1 MKKILSLLSLLVMT
15 LTAFATDYTGH
26 RTVTYG
32 SNEPTE
38 SDNAVVS
45 IVDNGDGTY
54 NVSFVDVINVDGPY
68 RDNYG
73 TYTFSNLACT
83 TENGVTTFTGSGL
96 TAAVTHSNPN
106 SDYSFI
112 KSASEGELTVKFNA
126 EKAYAKFA
134 ATISTGWSSATIS
147 AEFGTDDFETGGGE
161 PEGPTVVSSKS
172 FTDKLGMK
180 MGEGVYDL
188 PYSAEVTVKEMSD
201 GSNNIDFSFG
211 SSVIEANGL
220 TKGTDAKG
228 RTTYSGD
235 VDVQGTVYKVYAV
248 IYTDADGTEKIYM
261 TVESEGVTY
270 IVGTKPVDGPSIPME
285 NYQADGTGF
294 VVSTPID
301 WNTQKFQA
309 VIDATNCNSSN
320 TEEIFGFGP
329 EATVW
334 EKNIH
339 IYADKGTYKAFY
351 QCSNGNNN
359 TTVNITDKTN
369 ITVEVSKADGL
380 TVDGVS
386 IIAADKLEG
395 LFDLT
400 EVKFGSGENSQ
411 FSNALYKS
419 VKLVEVVPPFVPE
432 TKTYKDVAYSSFAGT
447 NTNFDENTVEFTTVE
462 DGTYNVVYKNLTV
475 SSNRIGDLNIPN
487 VTATTD
493 ADGNV
498 TYTTTS
504 TEGTWTNINQDLA
517 SMLGISEGSPATL
530 KSFTA
535 TLSGEKLNM
544 TVVTA
549 LTGVD
554 ATIVFGEQYV
564 DPNPDPEGAIDV
576 VEHGFYANDFAWQE
590 LKDINWDNQYLKAE
604 IDLTT
609 CKNENE
615 NILSVGNNISEWGA
629 TNYHFYYTAA
639 TKTLQFNFL
648 NSSGNISRY
657 DVADIEGTVT
667 IEISKKKGLVIN
679 GTQYNNKYLS
689 TEQYA
694 DPTTAFAELWAISN
708 IKIGGCQGTTM
719 SNATY
724 NYIHILPVEAEPV
737 DPNEVVGSKTF
748 SDNLTVGHD
757 AVTGDVTGY
766 ANKQVVFT
774 KYANGETAVTFKE
787 YPISETESRDLTFR
801 GTIEEYDMSEYGMG
815 NMIFGENMVATPIED
830 ETSAFYGKEIS
841 LMINIS
847 SYTDDK
853 IKFAYEFGSEA
864 ESEEKGG
871 IYYCGEYGVEI
882 EQPEEV
888 VGTKTYTANLTVDHD
903 ATLQNEVL
911 YKDKDV
917 VFTKY
922 STGDVTVTFKAFPV
936 SENETCDLTFRGTIS
951 EVDMSEYG
959 MGVMVFGEKMVCKV
973 EDEASSLNGQTLYL
987 NINIDKKDDYSKNIV
1002 FNYSFANDVDDE
1014 NADAES
1020 IFYCGRYGVV
1030 ADAISG
1036 IQTEM
1041 ENGNVSI
1048 YTVGGAKVNTL
1059 QKGINI
1065 VRLANGKT
1073 IKVVK

>member
-1 MKKILSLLSLLVMT
+1 MKKILSLLSFLMLAVVAMAAD
-15 LTAFATDYTGH
+15 LTTGVTFQGTWGDKLGNLGTAEGQMKVTKVDGGLKFEVKSNAFNDFAFPDYTIVYECEVGADGSFNVGNFS
-26 RTVTYG
+26 RGEITGDATVEGTAVSSLYWQQIKGTVT
-32 SNEPTE
+32 NESIDLYMRYCGVNFAELSHVTFQGT
-38 SDNAVVS
+38 AV
-45 IVDNGDGTY
+45 
-54 NVSFVDVINVDGPY
+54 
-68 RDNYG
+68 
-73 TYTFSNLACT
+73 
-83 TENGVTTFTGSGL
+83 
-96 TAAVTHSNPN
+96 
-106 SDYSFI
+106 
-112 KSASEGELTVKFNA
+112 A
-126 EKAYAKFA
+126 EPK
-134 ATISTGWSSATIS
+134 
-147 AEFGTDDFETGGGE
+147 
-161 PEGPTVVSSKS
+161 PEGPTVVSSKT

-180 MGEGVYDL
+180 MGEGVFDL

-301 WNTQKFQA
+301 WETQKFQA

-447 NTNFDENTVEFTTVE
+447 NTDFDENTVEFTTVE

-498 TYTTTS
+498 TYTTTA

-554 ATIVFGEQYV
+554 ATIVFGKQYV

-590 LKDINWDNQYLKAE
+590 SKDINWDTQYLKAE

-648 NSSGNISRY
+648 NSTDNISRY

-708 IKIGGCQGTTM
+708 IKIGGCQGSTM

-815 NMIFGENMVATPIED
+815 TMIFGENMVATPIED

-882 EQPEEV
+882 EKPEEV

-959 MGVMVFGEKMVCKV
+959 MGVMVFGENMVCKV

-1002 FNYSFANDVDDE
+1002 FQYSFANDVDD
-1014 NADAES
+1014 DAES
-1020 IFYCGRYGVV
+1020 ILYCGRYGVV

>member
-1 MKKILSLLSLLVMT
+1 MLAVVAMAADLTTGVTFKGTWGDKLGSYGTAEGQMKVTKVDGGLKFEVKSN
-15 LTAFATDYTGH
+15 AFNDFAFPDYTIVYECEVGADGSFNAGNYS
-26 RTVTYG
+26 RGEITGDATVEGTAVSSMYWQQIKGTVT
-32 SNEPTE
+32 NE
-38 SDNAVVS
+38 S
-45 IVDNGDGTY
+45 IDLY
-54 NVSFVDVINVDGPY
+54 MRY
-68 RDNYG
+68 
-73 TYTFSNLACT
+73 C
-83 TENGVTTFTGSGL
+83 GVNF
-96 TAAVTHSNPN
+96 
-106 SDYSFI
+106 
-112 KSASEGELTVKFNA
+112 GELSHVTFQGTAVA
-126 EKAYAKFA
+126 EP
-134 ATISTGWSSATIS
+134 
-147 AEFGTDDFETGGGE
+147 E

-172 FTDKLGMK
+172 FTDKLSLKIGDAIN
-180 MGEGVYDL
+180 EL

-201 GSNNIDFSFG
+201 GTNNIDFFFG
-211 SSVIEANGL
+211 SSLIEANGL

-261 TVESEGVTY
+261 SVESEGVTY

-386 IIAADKLEG
+386 VIAADKLEG

-411 FSNALYKS
+411 FSNAFYKS

-498 TYTTTS
+498 TYTTTA

-554 ATIVFGEQYV
+554 ATLVFGEQYV

-576 VEHGFYANDFAWQE
+576 VEHGFNANGFGWQE
-590 LKDINWDNQYLKAE
+590 VKDINWDNQYLKAE
-604 IDLTT
+604 MDLTNCT
-609 CKNENE
+609 SENE
-615 NILSVGNNISEWGA
+615 VVLSVGNNITAWGA
-629 TNYHFYYTAA
+629 TNFHLYYTAA
-639 TKTLQFNFL
+639 TKTLQYNYIDA
-648 NSSGNISRY
+648 SGNIGRY
-657 DVADIEGTVT
+657 DIPNIEGTVT
-667 IEISKKKGLVIN
+667 VEISKKKGLVVN
-679 GTQYNNKYLS
+679 GEKCNYKNGS
-689 TEQYA
+689 TEQFD
-694 DPTTAFAELWAISN
+694 DPATAFASFWAVSSVQ
-708 IKIGGCQGTTM
+708 IGAIQGNTM
-719 SNATY
+719 GYAVY

-737 DPNEVVGSKTF
+737 DPNEVVATKTYT
-748 SDNLTVGHD
+748 DNLTVGHD
-757 AVTGDVTGY
+757 AQTGDVTGY
-766 ANKQVVFT
+766 ADKQVVFT
-774 KYANGETAVTFKE
+774 KYANGESSVTFKE
-787 YPISETESRDLTFR
+787 YPISETETRDLTFR
-801 GTIEEYDMSEYGMG
+801 GTISETDMSEYGMG
-815 NMIFGENMVATPIED
+815 TVTFGEDLAMTPIED

-841 LMINIS
+841 LFINIS
-847 SYTDDK
+847 SYSADK
-853 IKFAYEFGSEA
+853 MEFTYEFGSED
-864 ESEEKGG
+864 G
-871 IYYCGEYGVEI
+871 IYYVGQYGVEI
-882 EQPEEV
+882 EKPEEV

-903 ATLQNEVL
+903 ATLQHEVL

-951 EVDMSEYG
+951 EVDMSDYG
-959 MGVMVFGEKMVCKV
+959 MGVMVFGENMVCKV

-1002 FNYSFANDVDDE
+1002 FQYSFANDVDD
-1014 NADAES
+1014 DAES
-1020 IFYCGRYGVV
+1020 ILYCGRYGVV

-1036 IQTEM
+1036 IQAEM

>member
-1 MKKILSLLSLLVMT
+1 MKKILSLLSFLMLAVVAMAAD
-15 LTAFATDYTGH
+15 LTTGVTFQGTWGDKLGNLGTAEGQMKVTKVDGGLKFEVKSNAFNDFAFPDYTIVYECEVGADGSFNVGNFS
-26 RTVTYG
+26 RGEITGDATVEGTAVSSLYWQQIKGTVT
-32 SNEPTE
+32 NESIDLYMRYCGVNFAELSHVTFQGT
-38 SDNAVVS
+38 AV
-45 IVDNGDGTY
+45 
-54 NVSFVDVINVDGPY
+54 
-68 RDNYG
+68 
-73 TYTFSNLACT
+73 
-83 TENGVTTFTGSGL
+83 
-96 TAAVTHSNPN
+96 
-106 SDYSFI
+106 
-112 KSASEGELTVKFNA
+112 A
-126 EKAYAKFA
+126 EPK
-134 ATISTGWSSATIS
+134 
-147 AEFGTDDFETGGGE
+147 

-172 FTDKLGMK
+172 FTDKLSLKIGDAIN
-180 MGEGVYDL
+180 EL

-220 TKGTDAKG
+220 TKGTDSKG

-261 TVESEGVTY
+261 SVESEGVTY

-301 WNTQKFQA
+301 WETQKFQA

-359 TTVNITDKTN
+359 TTVNIADKTN

-447 NTNFDENTVEFTTVE
+447 NTDFDENTVEFTTVE

-498 TYTTTS
+498 TYTTTA

-590 LKDINWDNQYLKAE
+590 SKDINWDNQYLKAE

-629 TNYHFYYTAA
+629 TNYHFYYTAG

-648 NSSGNISRY
+648 NSTGNISRY

-708 IKIGGCQGTTM
+708 VKIGGCQGSTM

-737 DPNEVVGSKTF
+737 DPNEVVATKTYT
-748 SDNLTVGHD
+748 DNLTVGHD
-757 AVTGDVTGY
+757 AQTGEVTGY
-766 ANKQVVFT
+766 AGKQVVFT
-774 KYANGETAVTFKE
+774 KYANGESSVTFKE

-801 GTIEEYDMSEYGMG
+801 GTISETDMSEYGMG
-815 NMIFGENMVATPIED
+815 TVTFGEDLAMTPIED

-841 LMINIS
+841 LFINIS
-847 SYTDDK
+847 SYTAEK
-853 IKFAYEFGSEA
+853 MKFTYEFGSED
-864 ESEEKGG
+864 G
-871 IYYCGEYGVEI
+871 IYYVGQYGVEI

-959 MGVMVFGEKMVCKV
+959 MGVMVFGENMVCKV

-987 NINIDKKDDYSKNIV
+987 NINIDKKDDYTKNIV
-1002 FNYSFANDVDDE
+1002 FQYSFANDVDDE

-1030 ADAISG
+1030 ANAISG

>member
-180 MGEGVYDL
+180 MGDGVYDL

-261 TVESEGVTY
+261 SVESEGVTY
-270 IVGTKPVDGPSIPME
+270 IVGTQPVDGPSIPME

-339 IYADKGTYKAFY
+339 IYADHGSYKAYY

-359 TTVNITDKTN
+359 TTVNIADKTN

-380 TVDGVS
+380 TVDGET

-411 FSNALYKS
+411 FSNAFYKS
-419 VKLVEVVPPFVPE
+419 VKLVDLVPPFVPE

-498 TYTTTS
+498 TYTTTA

-554 ATIVFGEQYV
+554 ATLVFGEQYV
-564 DPNPDPEGAIDV
+564 EPNPDPEGTIDV
-576 VEHGFYANDFAWQE
+576 VEHGFNANGFGWQE
-590 LKDINWDNQYLKAE
+590 VKDINWDTQYLKAE
-604 IDLTT
+604 MDLTNCT
-609 CKNENE
+609 SANEVV
-615 NILSVGNNISEWGA
+615 LSVGNNITAWGA
-629 TNYHFYYTAA
+629 TNFHLYYTAA
-639 TKTLQFNFL
+639 TKTLQYNYIDA
-648 NSSGNISRY
+648 SGNIGRY
-657 DVADIEGTVT
+657 DIPNIEGTVT
-667 IEISKKKGLVIN
+667 VEISKKNGLVVN
-679 GTQYNNKYLS
+679 GEKCNYKNGS
-689 TEQYA
+689 IEQFD
-694 DPTTAFAELWAISN
+694 DPATAFASLWAVSSVQ
-708 IKIGGCQGTTM
+708 IGAIQGSTM
-719 SNATY
+719 GYAVY

-737 DPNEVVGSKTF
+737 DPNEVVATKTYT
-748 SDNLTVGHD
+748 DNLTVGHD
-757 AVTGDVTGY
+757 AQTGEVTGY
-766 ANKQVVFT
+766 AGKQVVFT
-774 KYANGETAVTFKE
+774 KYANGESSVTFKE

-801 GTIEEYDMSEYGMG
+801 GTISETDMSEYGMG
-815 NMIFGENMVATPIED
+815 TVTFGEDLAMTPIED

-841 LMINIS
+841 LFINIS
-847 SYTDDK
+847 SYSADK
-853 IKFAYEFGSEA
+853 MEFTYEFGSED
-864 ESEEKGG
+864 G
-871 IYYCGEYGVEI
+871 IYYVGQYGVEI
-882 EQPEEV
+882 EKPEEI

-959 MGVMVFGEKMVCKV
+959 MGVMVFGENMVCKV

-987 NINIDKKDDYSKNIV
+987 NINIDKKDDYSNSIV
-1002 FNYSFANDVDDE
+1002 FQYSFANDVDDDSE
-1014 NADAES
+1014 AES

-1030 ADAISG
+1030 ANAISG

>member
-1 MKKILSLLSLLVMT
+1 MKKILSLLSFLMLAVVAMAAD
-15 LTAFATDYTGH
+15 LTTGVTFQGTWGDKLGNLGTAEGQMKVTKVDGGLKFEVKSNAFNDFAFPDYTIVYECEVGADGSFNVGNFS
-26 RTVTYG
+26 RGEITGDATVEGTAVSSLYWQQIKGTVT
-32 SNEPTE
+32 NESIDLYMRYCGVNFAELSHVTFQGT
-38 SDNAVVS
+38 AV
-45 IVDNGDGTY
+45 
-54 NVSFVDVINVDGPY
+54 
-68 RDNYG
+68 
-73 TYTFSNLACT
+73 
-83 TENGVTTFTGSGL
+83 
-96 TAAVTHSNPN
+96 
-106 SDYSFI
+106 
-112 KSASEGELTVKFNA
+112 A
-126 EKAYAKFA
+126 EPK
-134 ATISTGWSSATIS
+134 
-147 AEFGTDDFETGGGE
+147 
-161 PEGPTVVSSKS
+161 PEGPTVVSSKT

-180 MGEGVYDL
+180 MGDGVYDL
-188 PYSAEVTVKEMSD
+188 PYSADVTVKEMSD
-201 GSNNIDFSFG
+201 GSNNIDFFFG

-248 IYTDADGTEKIYM
+248 IYTDADGVEKIYM
-261 TVESEGVTY
+261 SVESEGVTY

-359 TTVNITDKTN
+359 TTVNIADKTN

-386 IIAADKLEG
+386 VIAADKLEG

-447 NTNFDENTVEFTTVE
+447 NTDFDENTVEFTTVE

-498 TYTTTS
+498 TYTTTA

-590 LKDINWDNQYLKAE
+590 SKDINWDNQYLKAE

-648 NSSGNISRY
+648 NTSGNISRY

-708 IKIGGCQGTTM
+708 VKIGGCQGSTM

-737 DPNEVVGSKTF
+737 DPNEVVATKTYT
-748 SDNLTVGHD
+748 DNLTVGHD
-757 AVTGDVTGY
+757 AQTGEVTGY
-766 ANKQVVFT
+766 ADKQVVFT
-774 KYANGETAVTFKE
+774 KYANGESSVTFKE
-787 YPISETESRDLTFR
+787 YPISETETRDLTFR
-801 GTIEEYDMSEYGMG
+801 GVIAELAMTEEGVGTVTYGEDLAM
-815 NMIFGENMVATPIED
+815 TPIED

-841 LMINIS
+841 LFINIS
-847 SYTDDK
+847 SYSADK
-853 IKFAYEFGSEA
+853 MEFTYEFGSED
-864 ESEEKGG
+864 G
-871 IYYCGEYGVEI
+871 IYYVGQYGVEI
-882 EQPEEV
+882 EKPEEV

-951 EVDMSEYG
+951 EVDMSDYG
-959 MGVMVFGEKMVCKV
+959 MGVMVFGENMVCKV

-987 NINIDKKDDYSKNIV
+987 NINIDKKDDYSNNIV
-1002 FNYSFANDVDDE
+1002 FQYSFANDVDD
-1014 NADAES
+1014 DAES
-1020 IFYCGRYGVV
+1020 VLYCGRYGVV
-1030 ADAISG
+1030 ANAISG

>member
-1 MKKILSLLSLLVMT
+1 MKKILSLLSFLMLAVVAMAAD
-15 LTAFATDYTGH
+15 LTTGVTFQGTWGDKLGNLGTAEGQMKVTKVDGGLKFEVKSNAFNDFAFPDYTIVYECEVGADGSFNVGNFS
-26 RTVTYG
+26 RGEITGDATVEGTAVSSLYWQQIKGTVT
-32 SNEPTE
+32 NESIDLYMRYCGVNFAELSHVTFQGT
-38 SDNAVVS
+38 AV
-45 IVDNGDGTY
+45 
-54 NVSFVDVINVDGPY
+54 
-68 RDNYG
+68 
-73 TYTFSNLACT
+73 
-83 TENGVTTFTGSGL
+83 
-96 TAAVTHSNPN
+96 
-106 SDYSFI
+106 
-112 KSASEGELTVKFNA
+112 A
-126 EKAYAKFA
+126 EPK
-134 ATISTGWSSATIS
+134 
-147 AEFGTDDFETGGGE
+147 
-161 PEGPTVVSSKS
+161 PEGPTVVSSKA
-172 FTDKLGMK
+172 FTDKLSLKIGDAIN
-180 MGEGVYDL
+180 EL

-201 GSNNIDFSFG
+201 GTNNIDFSFG

-261 TVESEGVTY
+261 SVESEGVTY

-386 IIAADKLEG
+386 VIAADKLEG

-447 NTNFDENTVEFTTVE
+447 NTDFDENTVEFTTVE

-498 TYTTTS
+498 TYTTTA

-554 ATIVFGEQYV
+554 ATIVFGKQYV

-590 LKDINWDNQYLKAE
+590 SKDINWDNQYLKAE

-648 NSSGNISRY
+648 NSTDNISRY

-708 IKIGGCQGTTM
+708 VKIGGCQGSTM

-737 DPNEVVGSKTF
+737 DPNEVVATKTYT
-748 SDNLTVGHD
+748 DNLTVGHD
-757 AVTGDVTGY
+757 AQTGDVTGY
-766 ANKQVVFT
+766 ADKQVVFT
-774 KYANGETAVTFKE
+774 KYANGESSVTFKE
-787 YPISETESRDLTFR
+787 YPISETETRDLTFR
-801 GTIEEYDMSEYGMG
+801 GTISETDMSEYGMG
-815 NMIFGENMVATPIED
+815 TVTFGEDLAMTPIED

-841 LMINIS
+841 LFINIS
-847 SYTDDK
+847 SYSADK
-853 IKFAYEFGSEA
+853 MEFTYEFGSED
-864 ESEEKGG
+864 G
-871 IYYCGEYGVEI
+871 IYYVGQYGVEI
-882 EQPEEV
+882 EKPEEV

-951 EVDMSEYG
+951 EVDMSDYG
-959 MGVMVFGEKMVCKV
+959 MGVMVFGENMVCKV

-1002 FNYSFANDVDDE
+1002 FQYSFANDVDD
-1014 NADAES
+1014 DAQS
-1020 IFYCGRYGVV
+1020 VLYCGRYGVV

-1036 IQTEM
+1036 IQAEM

>member
-1 MKKILSLLSLLVMT
+1 MKKILSLLSFLMLAAVAMAAD
-15 LTAFATDYTGH
+15 LTTGVTFQGTWGDKLGNLGTAEGQMKVTKVDGGLKFEVKSNAFNDFAFPDYTIVYECEVGADGSFNVGNFS
-26 RTVTYG
+26 RGEITGDATVEGTAVSSLYWQQIKGTVT
-32 SNEPTE
+32 NESIDLYMRYCGVNFAELSHVTFQGT
-38 SDNAVVS
+38 AV
-45 IVDNGDGTY
+45 
-54 NVSFVDVINVDGPY
+54 
-68 RDNYG
+68 
-73 TYTFSNLACT
+73 
-83 TENGVTTFTGSGL
+83 
-96 TAAVTHSNPN
+96 
-106 SDYSFI
+106 
-112 KSASEGELTVKFNA
+112 A
-126 EKAYAKFA
+126 EPK
-134 ATISTGWSSATIS
+134 
-147 AEFGTDDFETGGGE
+147 

-235 VDVQGTVYKVYAV
+235 VDVQGTVYTVYAV

-261 TVESEGVTY
+261 SVESEGVTY

-301 WNTQKFQA
+301 WETQKFQA

-359 TTVNITDKTN
+359 TTVNIADKTN

-380 TVDGVS
+380 TVDGEP

-498 TYTTTS
+498 TYTTTA

-554 ATIVFGEQYV
+554 ATLVFGKQYV

-576 VEHGFYANDFAWQE
+576 VEHGFSANDFAWQE
-590 LKDINWDNQYLKAE
+590 SKDINWDTQYLKAE

-615 NILSVGNNISEWGA
+615 NILSVGNNISECGA
-629 TNYHFYYTAA
+629 TNYHFYYTAG

-648 NSSGNISRY
+648 NSTGNISRY

-708 IKIGGCQGTTM
+708 VKIGGCQGTTM

-737 DPNEVVGSKTF
+737 DPNEVVATKTYT
-748 SDNLTVGHD
+748 DNLTVGHD
-757 AVTGDVTGY
+757 AQTGEVTGY
-766 ANKQVVFT
+766 AGKQVVFT
-774 KYANGETAVTFKE
+774 KYANGESSVTFKE
-787 YPISETESRDLTFR
+787 YPISETETRDLTFR
-801 GTIEEYDMSEYGMG
+801 GTISETDMSEYGMG
-815 NMIFGENMVATPIED
+815 TVTFGEDLAMTPIED

-841 LMINIS
+841 LFINIS
-847 SYTDDK
+847 SYSADK
-853 IKFAYEFGSEA
+853 MEFTYEFGSED
-864 ESEEKGG
+864 G
-871 IYYCGEYGVEI
+871 IYYVGQYGVEI
-882 EQPEEV
+882 EKPEEV

-959 MGVMVFGEKMVCKV
+959 MGVMVFGENMVCKV

-1002 FNYSFANDVDDE
+1002 FQYSFANDVDD
-1014 NADAES
+1014 DAES
-1020 IFYCGRYGVV
+1020 VLYCGRYGVV

-1036 IQTEM
+1036 IQAEM

>member
-1 MKKILSLLSLLVMT
+1 MKKILSLLSFLMLAVVAMAAD
-15 LTAFATDYTGH
+15 LTTGVTFKGTWGDKLGSYGTAEGQMKVTKVDGGLKFEVKSNAFNGFAFPDYTIVYECEVGADGSFNVGNFS
-26 RTVTYG
+26 RGEITGDATVEGTAVSSLYWQQIKGTVT
-32 SNEPTE
+32 NESIDLYMRYCGVNMAELSHVTFQGT
-38 SDNAVVS
+38 AV
-45 IVDNGDGTY
+45 
-54 NVSFVDVINVDGPY
+54 
-68 RDNYG
+68 
-73 TYTFSNLACT
+73 
-83 TENGVTTFTGSGL
+83 
-96 TAAVTHSNPN
+96 
-106 SDYSFI
+106 
-112 KSASEGELTVKFNA
+112 A
-126 EKAYAKFA
+126 EPK
-134 ATISTGWSSATIS
+134 
-147 AEFGTDDFETGGGE
+147 

-172 FTDKLGMK
+172 FTDKLSMK
-180 MGEGVYDL
+180 MGDNVYDNL
-188 PYSAEVTVKEMSD
+188 PYSAEVTVKEMSN

-228 RTTYSGD
+228 RTTYTGD
-235 VDVQGTVYKVYAV
+235 VDVQGNAYTVYAV

-261 TVESEGVTY
+261 SVESEGVTY

-294 VVSTPID
+294 VVSTHID

-386 IIAADKLEG
+386 VIAADKLEG

-447 NTNFDENTVEFTTVE
+447 NTDFDENTVEFTTVE

-498 TYTTTS
+498 TYTTTA

-590 LKDINWDNQYLKAE
+590 SKDINWDTQYLKAE

-615 NILSVGNNISEWGA
+615 NILSVGNNISAWGA

-648 NSSGNISRY
+648 NSTGNISRY

-708 IKIGGCQGTTM
+708 IKIGGCQGSTM

-737 DPNEVVGSKTF
+737 DPNEVVATKTYT
-748 SDNLTVGHD
+748 DNLTVGHD
-757 AVTGDVTGY
+757 AQTGDVTGY
-766 ANKQVVFT
+766 ADKQVVFT
-774 KYANGETAVTFKE
+774 KYANGESSVTFKE
-787 YPISETESRDLTFR
+787 FPISETETRDLTFR
-801 GTIEEYDMSEYGMG
+801 GIIGELAMTEEGVGTVTYGEDMAM
-815 NMIFGENMVATPIED
+815 TPIED

-841 LMINIS
+841 LFITIS
-847 SYTDDK
+847 SYSADK
-853 IKFAYEFGSEA
+853 MEFTYEFGSED
-864 ESEEKGG
+864 G
-871 IYYCGEYGVEI
+871 IYYVGQYGVEI
-882 EQPEEV
+882 EKPEEV

-959 MGVMVFGEKMVCKV
+959 MGVMVFGENMVCKV

-987 NINIDKKDDYSKNIV
+987 NINIDKKDDYSNSIV
-1002 FNYSFANDVDDE
+1002 FQYSFANNVDDE

-1020 IFYCGRYGVV
+1020 VLYCGRYGVV

>member
-1 MKKILSLLSLLVMT
+1 MLAVVAMAADLTTGVTFKGTWGDKLGSYGTAEGQMKVTKVDGGLKFEVKSY
-15 LTAFATDYTGH
+15 AFNGFAFPDYTIVYTCEVGADGSFNVGNFS
-26 RTVTYG
+26 RGEITGDATVEGTAVSSLYWQQIKGTVT
-32 SNEPTE
+32 NESIDLYMRYCGVNMAELSHVTFQGT
-38 SDNAVVS
+38 AV
-45 IVDNGDGTY
+45 
-54 NVSFVDVINVDGPY
+54 
-68 RDNYG
+68 
-73 TYTFSNLACT
+73 
-83 TENGVTTFTGSGL
+83 
-96 TAAVTHSNPN
+96 
-106 SDYSFI
+106 
-112 KSASEGELTVKFNA
+112 A
-126 EKAYAKFA
+126 EPK
-134 ATISTGWSSATIS
+134 
-147 AEFGTDDFETGGGE
+147 
-161 PEGPTVVSSKS
+161 PEGPTVVSSKT

-261 TVESEGVTY
+261 SVESEGVTY
-270 IVGTKPVDGPSIPME
+270 IVGTQPVDGPSIPME

-359 TTVNITDKTN
+359 TTVNIADKTN

-380 TVDGVS
+380 TVDGET

-447 NTNFDENTVEFTTVE
+447 NTDFDENTVEFTTVE

-487 VTATTD
+487 VTATAD

-498 TYTTTS
+498 TYATTA

-554 ATIVFGEQYV
+554 ATLVFGEQYV
-564 DPNPDPEGAIDV
+564 EPNPDPEGTIDV
-576 VEHGFYANDFAWQE
+576 VEHGFNANGFGWQE
-590 LKDINWDNQYLKAE
+590 VKDINWDTQYLKAE
-604 IDLTT
+604 MDLTNCT
-609 CKNENE
+609 SANEVV
-615 NILSVGNNISEWGA
+615 LSVGNNITAWGA
-629 TNYHFYYTAA
+629 TNFHLYYTAA
-639 TKTLQFNFL
+639 TKTLQYNYIDA
-648 NSSGNISRY
+648 SGNIGRY
-657 DVADIEGTVT
+657 DIPNIEGTVT
-667 IEISKKKGLVIN
+667 VEISKKNGLVVN
-679 GTQYNNKYLS
+679 GEKCNYKNGS
-689 TEQYA
+689 TEQFD
-694 DPTTAFAELWAISN
+694 DPATAFASLWAVSSVQ
-708 IKIGGCQGTTM
+708 IGAIQGSTM
-719 SNATY
+719 GYAVY

-737 DPNEVVGSKTF
+737 DPNEVVATKTYT
-748 SDNLTVGHD
+748 DNLTVGHD
-757 AVTGDVTGY
+757 AQTGDVTGY
-766 ANKQVVFT
+766 ADKQVVFT
-774 KYANGETAVTFKE
+774 KYANGESSVTFKE
-787 YPISETESRDLTFR
+787 FPISETESRDLTFR
-801 GTIEEYDMSEYGMG
+801 GTISETDMSEYGMG
-815 NMIFGENMVATPIED
+815 TVTFGEDMAMTPIED

-841 LMINIS
+841 LFINIS
-847 SYTDDK
+847 SYTADK
-853 IKFAYEFGSEA
+853 MEFTYEFGSED
-864 ESEEKGG
+864 G
-871 IYYCGEYGVEI
+871 IYYVGQYGVEI
-882 EQPEEV
+882 EKPEEV

-959 MGVMVFGEKMVCKV
+959 MGVMVFGENMVCKV

-987 NINIDKKDDYSKNIV
+987 NINIDKKDDYSNNIV
-1002 FNYSFANDVDDE
+1002 FQYSFANDVDDDSE
-1014 NADAES
+1014 AES

-1030 ADAISG
+1030 ANAISG

>member
-1 MKKILSLLSLLVMT
+1 MLAVVAMAADLTTGVTFKGTWGDKLGNLGTAEGQMKVTKVDGGLKFEVKSN
-15 LTAFATDYTGH
+15 AFNGFAFPDYTIVYECEVGADGSFNVGNFS
-26 RTVTYG
+26 RGEITGDATVEGTAVSSLYWQQIKGTVT
-32 SNEPTE
+32 NESIDLYMRYCGVNMAELSHVTFQGT
-38 SDNAVVS
+38 AV
-45 IVDNGDGTY
+45 
-54 NVSFVDVINVDGPY
+54 
-68 RDNYG
+68 
-73 TYTFSNLACT
+73 
-83 TENGVTTFTGSGL
+83 
-96 TAAVTHSNPN
+96 
-106 SDYSFI
+106 
-112 KSASEGELTVKFNA
+112 A
-126 EKAYAKFA
+126 EPK
-134 ATISTGWSSATIS
+134 
-147 AEFGTDDFETGGGE
+147 

-248 IYTDADGTEKIYM
+248 IYTDVDGTEKIYM
-261 TVESEGVTY
+261 SVESEGVTY

-359 TTVNITDKTN
+359 TTVNIADKTN

-380 TVDGVS
+380 TVDGET

-498 TYTTTS
+498 TYATTA

-554 ATIVFGEQYV
+554 ATLVFGEQYV
-564 DPNPDPEGAIDV
+564 EPNPDPEGTIDV
-576 VEHGFYANDFAWQE
+576 VEHGFNANGFGWQE
-590 LKDINWDNQYLKAE
+590 VKDINWDTQYLKAE
-604 IDLTT
+604 MDLTNCT
-609 CKNENE
+609 SANEVV
-615 NILSVGNNISEWGA
+615 LSVGNNITAWGA
-629 TNYHFYYTAA
+629 TNFHLYYTAA
-639 TKTLQFNFL
+639 TKTLQYNYIDA
-648 NSSGNISRY
+648 SGNIGRY
-657 DVADIEGTVT
+657 DIPNIEGTVT
-667 IEISKKKGLVIN
+667 VEISKKNGLVVN
-679 GTQYNNKYLS
+679 GEKCNYKNGS
-689 TEQYA
+689 TEQFD
-694 DPTTAFAELWAISN
+694 DPATAFASLWAVSSVQ
-708 IKIGGCQGTTM
+708 IGAIQGSTM
-719 SNATY
+719 GYAVY

-737 DPNEVVGSKTF
+737 DPNEVVATKTYT
-748 SDNLTVGHD
+748 DNLTVGHD
-757 AVTGDVTGY
+757 AQTGDVTGY
-766 ANKQVVFT
+766 ADKQVVFT
-774 KYANGETAVTFKE
+774 KYANGESSVTFKE
-787 YPISETESRDLTFR
+787 FPISETETRDLTFR
-801 GTIEEYDMSEYGMG
+801 GTISETDMSEYGMG
-815 NMIFGENMVATPIED
+815 IVTFGEDMAMTPIED

-841 LMINIS
+841 LFINIS
-847 SYTDDK
+847 SYTADK
-853 IKFAYEFGSEA
+853 MEFTYEFGSED
-864 ESEEKGG
+864 G
-871 IYYCGEYGVEI
+871 IYYVGQYGVEI

-959 MGVMVFGEKMVCKV
+959 MGVMVFGENMVCKV

-987 NINIDKKDDYSKNIV
+987 NINIDKKDDYSNSIV
-1002 FNYSFANDVDDE
+1002 FQYSFANEVDDDSE
-1014 NADAES
+1014 AES

-1030 ADAISG
+1030 ANAISG

>member
-1 MKKILSLLSLLVMT
+1 MKKILSLLSFLMLAVVAMAAD
-15 LTAFATDYTGH
+15 LTTGVTFKGTWGDKLGNLGTAEGQMKVTKVDGGLKFEVKSNAFNGFAFPDYTIVYECEVGADGSFNVGNFS
-26 RTVTYG
+26 RGEITGDATVEGTAVSSLYWQQIKGTVT
-32 SNEPTE
+32 NESIDLYMRYCVVNMAELSHVTFQGT
-38 SDNAVVS
+38 AV
-45 IVDNGDGTY
+45 
-54 NVSFVDVINVDGPY
+54 
-68 RDNYG
+68 
-73 TYTFSNLACT
+73 
-83 TENGVTTFTGSGL
+83 
-96 TAAVTHSNPN
+96 
-106 SDYSFI
+106 
-112 KSASEGELTVKFNA
+112 A
-126 EKAYAKFA
+126 EPK
-134 ATISTGWSSATIS
+134 
-147 AEFGTDDFETGGGE
+147 

-172 FTDKLGMK
+172 FTDKLSLKIGDAIN
-180 MGEGVYDL
+180 EL

-201 GSNNIDFSFG
+201 GTNNIDFSFG
-211 SSVIEANGL
+211 SSLIEANGL

-235 VDVQGTVYKVYAV
+235 VDVQGSVYKVYAV

-261 TVESEGVTY
+261 SVESEGVTY

-386 IIAADKLEG
+386 VIAADKLEG

-447 NTNFDENTVEFTTVE
+447 NTDFDENTVEFTTVE

-498 TYTTTS
+498 TYTTTA

-554 ATIVFGEQYV
+554 ATIVFGKQYV

-590 LKDINWDNQYLKAE
+590 SKDINWDTQYLKAE

-615 NILSVGNNISEWGA
+615 NILSVGNNISAWGA
-629 TNYHFYYTAA
+629 TNYHFYYTAG

-708 IKIGGCQGTTM
+708 VKIGGCQGSTM

-737 DPNEVVGSKTF
+737 DPNEVVATKTYT
-748 SDNLTVGHD
+748 DNLTVGHD
-757 AVTGDVTGY
+757 AQTGDVTGY
-766 ANKQVVFT
+766 AGKQVVFT
-774 KYANGETAVTFKE
+774 KYANGESSVTFKE

-801 GTIEEYDMSEYGMG
+801 GTIGELAMTEEGVG
-815 NMIFGENMVATPIED
+815 TVTFGEDLAMTPIED

-841 LMINIS
+841 LFINIS
-847 SYTDDK
+847 SYTAEK
-853 IKFAYEFGSEA
+853 MKFTYEFGSED
-864 ESEEKGG
+864 G
-871 IYYCGEYGVEI
+871 IYYVGQYGVEI
-882 EQPEEV
+882 EKPEEV

-959 MGVMVFGEKMVCKV
+959 MGVMVFGENMVCKV

-987 NINIDKKDDYSKNIV
+987 NINIDKKDDYTKNIV
-1002 FNYSFANDVDDE
+1002 FQYSFANDVDDE

-1030 ADAISG
+1030 ANAISG

>member
-1 MKKILSLLSLLVMT
+1 MKKILSLLSFLMLAVVAMAAD
-15 LTAFATDYTGH
+15 LTTGVTFQGTWGDKLGNLGTAEGQMKVTKVDGGLKFEVKSNAFNDFAFPDYTIVYECEVGADGSFNVGNFS
-26 RTVTYG
+26 RGEITGDATVEGTAVSSLYWQQIKGTVT
-32 SNEPTE
+32 NESIDLYMRYCGVNFAELSHVTFQGT
-38 SDNAVVS
+38 AV
-45 IVDNGDGTY
+45 
-54 NVSFVDVINVDGPY
+54 
-68 RDNYG
+68 
-73 TYTFSNLACT
+73 
-83 TENGVTTFTGSGL
+83 
-96 TAAVTHSNPN
+96 
-106 SDYSFI
+106 
-112 KSASEGELTVKFNA
+112 A
-126 EKAYAKFA
+126 EPK
-134 ATISTGWSSATIS
+134 
-147 AEFGTDDFETGGGE
+147 
-161 PEGPTVVSSKS
+161 PEGPTVVSSKT

-228 RTTYSGD
+228 RTTYTGD
-235 VDVQGTVYKVYAV
+235 VDVQGNAYTVYAV

-261 TVESEGVTY
+261 SVESEGVTY

-359 TTVNITDKTN
+359 TTVYINDKTN

-447 NTNFDENTVEFTTVE
+447 NTDFDENTVEFTTVE

-498 TYTTTS
+498 TYTTTA

-590 LKDINWDNQYLKAE
+590 SKDINWDNQYLKAE

-629 TNYHFYYTAA
+629 TNYHFYYTAG

-648 NSSGNISRY
+648 NTSGNISRY

-737 DPNEVVGSKTF
+737 DPNEVVATKTYT
-748 SDNLTVGHD
+748 DNLTVGHD
-757 AVTGDVTGY
+757 AQTGDVTGY
-766 ANKQVVFT
+766 AGKQVVFT
-774 KYANGETAVTFKE
+774 KYANGESSVTFKE
-787 YPISETESRDLTFR
+787 YPISETETRDLTFR
-801 GTIEEYDMSEYGMG
+801 GTISETDMSEYGMG
-815 NMIFGENMVATPIED
+815 TVTFGEDLAMTPIED

-841 LMINIS
+841 LFINIS
-847 SYTDDK
+847 SYSADK
-853 IKFAYEFGSEA
+853 MEFTYEFGSED
-864 ESEEKGG
+864 G
-871 IYYCGEYGVEI
+871 IYYVGQYGVEI
-882 EQPEEV
+882 EKPEEV

-951 EVDMSEYG
+951 EVDMSDYG
-959 MGVMVFGEKMVCKV
+959 IGVMVFGENMVCKV

-987 NINIDKKDDYSKNIV
+987 NINIDKKDDYSNSIV
-1002 FNYSFANDVDDE
+1002 FQYSFANDVDD
-1014 NADAES
+1014 DAES
-1020 IFYCGRYGVV
+1020 VLYCGRYGVV
-1030 ADAISG
+1030 ANAISG

>member
-180 MGEGVYDL
+180 MGDGVYDL

-261 TVESEGVTY
+261 SVESEGVTY
-270 IVGTKPVDGPSIPME
+270 IVGTQPVDGPSIPME

-339 IYADKGTYKAFY
+339 IYADHGSYKAYY

-359 TTVNITDKTN
+359 TTVNIADKTN

-380 TVDGVS
+380 TVDGET

-411 FSNALYKS
+411 FSNAFYKS
-419 VKLVEVVPPFVPE
+419 VKLVDLVPPFVPE

-498 TYTTTS
+498 TYTTTA

-554 ATIVFGEQYV
+554 ATLVFGEQYV
-564 DPNPDPEGAIDV
+564 EPNPDPEGTIDV
-576 VEHGFYANDFAWQE
+576 VEHGFNANGFGWQE
-590 LKDINWDNQYLKAE
+590 VKDINWDTQYLKAE
-604 IDLTT
+604 MDLTNCT
-609 CKNENE
+609 SANEVV
-615 NILSVGNNISEWGA
+615 LSVGNNITAWGA
-629 TNYHFYYTAA
+629 TNFHLYYTAA
-639 TKTLQFNFL
+639 TKTLQYNYIDA
-648 NSSGNISRY
+648 SGNIGRY
-657 DVADIEGTVT
+657 DIPNIEGTVT
-667 IEISKKKGLVIN
+667 VEISKKNGLVVN
-679 GTQYNNKYLS
+679 GEKCNYKNGS
-689 TEQYA
+689 IEQFD
-694 DPTTAFAELWAISN
+694 DPATAFASLWAVSSVQ
-708 IKIGGCQGTTM
+708 IGAIQGSTM
-719 SNATY
+719 GYAVY

-737 DPNEVVGSKTF
+737 DPNEVVATKTYT
-748 SDNLTVGHD
+748 DNLTVGHD
-757 AVTGDVTGY
+757 AQTGEVTGY
-766 ANKQVVFT
+766 AGKQVVFT
-774 KYANGETAVTFKE
+774 KYANGESSVTFKE

-801 GTIEEYDMSEYGMG
+801 GTISETDMSEYGMG
-815 NMIFGENMVATPIED
+815 TVTFGEDLAMTPIED

-841 LMINIS
+841 LFINIS
-847 SYTDDK
+847 SYSADK
-853 IKFAYEFGSEA
+853 MEFTYEFGSED
-864 ESEEKGG
+864 G
-871 IYYCGEYGVEI
+871 IYYVGQYGVEI
-882 EQPEEV
+882 EKPEEI

-959 MGVMVFGEKMVCKV
+959 MGVMVFGENMVCKV

-987 NINIDKKDDYSKNIV
+987 NINIDKKDDYSNNIV
-1002 FNYSFANDVDDE
+1002 FQYSFANDVDDE

-1036 IQTEM
+1036 IQAEM

>member
-1 MKKILSLLSLLVMT
+1 MKKILSLLSFLMLAVVAMAAD
-15 LTAFATDYTGH
+15 LTTGVTFQGTWGDKLGNLGTAEGQMKVTKVDGGLKFEVKSNAFNDFAFPDYTIVYECEVGADGSFNVGNFS
-26 RTVTYG
+26 RGEITGDATVEGTAVSSLYWQQIKGTVT
-32 SNEPTE
+32 NESIDLYMRYCGVNMAELSHVTFQGT
-38 SDNAVVS
+38 AV
-45 IVDNGDGTY
+45 
-54 NVSFVDVINVDGPY
+54 
-68 RDNYG
+68 
-73 TYTFSNLACT
+73 
-83 TENGVTTFTGSGL
+83 
-96 TAAVTHSNPN
+96 
-106 SDYSFI
+106 
-112 KSASEGELTVKFNA
+112 A
-126 EKAYAKFA
+126 EPK
-134 ATISTGWSSATIS
+134 
-147 AEFGTDDFETGGGE
+147 
-161 PEGPTVVSSKS
+161 PEGPTVVSSKT

-261 TVESEGVTY
+261 SVESEGVTY

-309 VIDATNCNSSN
+309 VIDATNCNSSK
-320 TEEIFGFGP
+320 TEDIFSFGP

-359 TTVNITDKTN
+359 TTVNIADKTN

-380 TVDGVS
+380 TVDGET

-400 EVKFGSGENSQ
+400 EVKFGSGEGTDQ

-498 TYTTTS
+498 TYTTTA
-504 TEGTWTNINQDLA
+504 TEGTWTNINQELS

-564 DPNPDPEGAIDV
+564 EPNPDPEGTIDV
-576 VEHGFYANDFAWQE
+576 VEHGFKANGFGWQE
-590 LKDINWDNQYLKAE
+590 VKDINWDNQYLKAE
-604 IDLTT
+604 IDL
-609 CKNENE
+609 KNCTSTNE
-615 NILSVGNNISEWGA
+615 VVLSVGNNITAWGA
-629 TNYHFYYTAA
+629 TNFHLYYTAA
-639 TKTLQFNFL
+639 TNTLQYNYIDAD
-648 NSSGNISRY
+648 GNIGRY
-657 DVADIEGTVT
+657 DIPNIEGTVT
-667 IEISKKKGLVIN
+667 VEISKKKGLVVN
-679 GTQYNNKYLS
+679 GEKCNYKNGS
-689 TEQYA
+689 TEQFD
-694 DPTTAFAELWAISN
+694 DPATAFASLWAVSSVQ
-708 IKIGGCQGTTM
+708 IGAIQGTTM
-719 SNATY
+719 GYAIY

-737 DPNEVVGSKTF
+737 DPNEVVATKTYT
-748 SDNLTVGHD
+748 DNLTVGHD
-757 AVTGDVTGY
+757 AQTGDVTGY
-766 ANKQVVFT
+766 ADKQVVFT
-774 KYANGETAVTFKE
+774 KYANGESSVTFKE
-787 YPISETESRDLTFR
+787 FPISETETRDLTFR
-801 GTIEEYDMSEYGMG
+801 GTIAEYDMSEYGGTGTMT
-815 NMIFGENMVATPIED
+815 FGEDMVMTPIED

-847 SYTDDK
+847 SYSADK
-853 IKFAYEFGSEA
+853 MEFTYEFGSED
-864 ESEEKGG
+864 G
-871 IYYCGEYGVEI
+871 IYYIGQYGVEI
-882 EQPEEV
+882 EKPEEV

-959 MGVMVFGEKMVCKV
+959 MGVMVFGENMVCKV

-1002 FNYSFANDVDDE
+1002 FQYSFANDVDD
-1014 NADAES
+1014 DAES
-1020 IFYCGRYGVV
+1020 VLYCGRYGVV

>member
-1 MKKILSLLSLLVMT
+1 MKKILSLLSFLMLAVVAMAAD
-15 LTAFATDYTGH
+15 LTTGVTFKGTWGDKLGSYGTAEGQMKVTKVDGGLKFEVKSNAFKDFAFPDYTIVYTCEVGADGSFNAGNYS
-26 RTVTYG
+26 RGEITGDATVEGTAVSSMYWQQIKGTVT
-32 SNEPTE
+32 NE
-38 SDNAVVS
+38 S
-45 IVDNGDGTY
+45 IDLY
-54 NVSFVDVINVDGPY
+54 MRY
-68 RDNYG
+68 
-73 TYTFSNLACT
+73 C
-83 TENGVTTFTGSGL
+83 GVNF
-96 TAAVTHSNPN
+96 
-106 SDYSFI
+106 
-112 KSASEGELTVKFNA
+112 GELSHVTFQGTAVA
-126 EKAYAKFA
+126 EPK
-134 ATISTGWSSATIS
+134 
-147 AEFGTDDFETGGGE
+147 
-161 PEGPTVVSSKS
+161 PEGPTVVSLKT

-180 MGEGVYDL
+180 MVEGVYDL

-235 VDVQGTVYKVYAV
+235 VDVQGNAYTVYAV

-301 WNTQKFQA
+301 WETQKFQA

-447 NTNFDENTVEFTTVE
+447 NTDFDENTVEFTTVE

-498 TYTTTS
+498 TYTTTA

-554 ATIVFGEQYV
+554 ATIVFGKQYV

-576 VEHGFYANDFAWQE
+576 VEHGFNANGFGWQE
-590 LKDINWDNQYLKAE
+590 VKDINWDNQYLKAE
-604 IDLTT
+604 MDLTNCT
-609 CKNENE
+609 SENE
-615 NILSVGNNISEWGA
+615 VVLSVGNNITAWGA
-629 TNYHFYYTAA
+629 TNFHLYYTAA
-639 TKTLQFNFL
+639 TKTLQYNYIDA
-648 NSSGNISRY
+648 SGNIGRY
-657 DVADIEGTVT
+657 DIPNIEGTVT
-667 IEISKKKGLVIN
+667 VEISKKNGLVVN
-679 GTQYNNKYLS
+679 GEKCNYKNGS
-689 TEQYA
+689 TEQFD
-694 DPTTAFAELWAISN
+694 DPATAFASLWAVSSVQ
-708 IKIGGCQGTTM
+708 IGAIQGSTM
-719 SNATY
+719 GYAVY

-737 DPNEVVGSKTF
+737 DPNEVVATKTYT
-748 SDNLTVGHD
+748 DNLTVGHD
-757 AVTGDVTGY
+757 AQTGEVTGY
-766 ANKQVVFT
+766 AGKQVVFT
-774 KYANGETAVTFKE
+774 KYANGESSVTFKE
-787 YPISETESRDLTFR
+787 YPISETETRDLTFR
-801 GTIEEYDMSEYGMG
+801 GIIGELAMTEEGVGTVTYGEDLAM
-815 NMIFGENMVATPIED
+815 TPIED

-841 LMINIS
+841 LFINIS
-847 SYTDDK
+847 SYTAEK
-853 IKFAYEFGSEA
+853 MKFTYEFGSED
-864 ESEEKGG
+864 G
-871 IYYCGEYGVEI
+871 IYYVGQYGVEI

-1002 FNYSFANDVDDE
+1002 FQYSFANDVDDE

-1020 IFYCGRYGVV
+1020 ILYCGRYGVV

>member
-1 MKKILSLLSLLVMT
+1 MKKILSLLSFLMLAVVAMAAD
-15 LTAFATDYTGH
+15 LTTGVTFKGTWGDKLGNLGSAEGQMKVTKVDGGLKFEVKSNAFNDFAFPDYTIVYECEVGADGSFNVGNFS
-26 RTVTYG
+26 RGEITGDATVEGTAVSSLYWQQIKGTVT
-32 SNEPTE
+32 NESIDLYMRYCGVNFAELSHVTFQGT
-38 SDNAVVS
+38 AV
-45 IVDNGDGTY
+45 
-54 NVSFVDVINVDGPY
+54 
-68 RDNYG
+68 
-73 TYTFSNLACT
+73 
-83 TENGVTTFTGSGL
+83 
-96 TAAVTHSNPN
+96 
-106 SDYSFI
+106 
-112 KSASEGELTVKFNA
+112 A
-126 EKAYAKFA
+126 EPK
-134 ATISTGWSSATIS
+134 
-147 AEFGTDDFETGGGE
+147 
-161 PEGPTVVSSKS
+161 PEGPTVVSSKT

-301 WNTQKFQA
+301 WETQKFQA

-386 IIAADKLEG
+386 VIAADKLEG

-447 NTNFDENTVEFTTVE
+447 NTDFDENTVEFTTVE

-498 TYTTTS
+498 TYTTTA

-554 ATIVFGEQYV
+554 ATIVFGKQYV

-590 LKDINWDNQYLKAE
+590 SKDINWDNQYLKAE

-615 NILSVGNNISEWGA
+615 NILSVGNNISAWGA

-648 NSSGNISRY
+648 NSTDNISRY

-708 IKIGGCQGTTM
+708 IKIGGCQGSTM

-815 NMIFGENMVATPIED
+815 TMIFGENMVATPIED

-882 EQPEEV
+882 EKPEEV

-903 ATLQNEVL
+903 ATLQHEVL

-951 EVDMSEYG
+951 EVDMSDYG
-959 MGVMVFGEKMVCKV
+959 MGVMVFGENMVCKV

-987 NINIDKKDDYSKNIV
+987 NINIDKKDDYSNNIV
-1002 FNYSFANDVDDE
+1002 FQYSFANDVDD
-1014 NADAES
+1014 DAES
-1020 IFYCGRYGVV
+1020 ILYCGRYGVV

-1036 IQTEM
+1036 IQAEM

>member
-1 MKKILSLLSLLVMT
+1 MKKILSLLSFLMLAVVAMAAD
-15 LTAFATDYTGH
+15 LTTGVTFQGTWGDKLGNLGTAEGQMKVTKVDGGLKFEVKSNAFNDFAFPDYTIVYECEVGADGSFNVGNFS
-26 RTVTYG
+26 RGEITGDATVEGTAVSSMYWQQIKGTVT
-32 SNEPTE
+32 NESIDLYMRYCGVNFAELSHVTFQGT
-38 SDNAVVS
+38 AV
-45 IVDNGDGTY
+45 
-54 NVSFVDVINVDGPY
+54 
-68 RDNYG
+68 
-73 TYTFSNLACT
+73 
-83 TENGVTTFTGSGL
+83 
-96 TAAVTHSNPN
+96 
-106 SDYSFI
+106 
-112 KSASEGELTVKFNA
+112 A
-126 EKAYAKFA
+126 EPK
-134 ATISTGWSSATIS
+134 
-147 AEFGTDDFETGGGE
+147 
-161 PEGPTVVSSKS
+161 PEGPTVVSSKT

-180 MGEGVYDL
+180 MGEGVFDL

-201 GSNNIDFSFG
+201 GTNNIDFSFG

-220 TKGTDAKG
+220 TKGADAKG

-270 IVGTKPVDGPSIPME
+270 IVGTQPVDGPSIPME

-359 TTVNITDKTN
+359 TTVYINDKTN

-447 NTNFDENTVEFTTVE
+447 NTDFDENTVEFTTVE

-498 TYTTTS
+498 TYTTTA

-590 LKDINWDNQYLKAE
+590 SKDINWDNQYLKAE

-629 TNYHFYYTAA
+629 TNYHFYYTAG

-648 NSSGNISRY
+648 NTSGNISRY

-708 IKIGGCQGTTM
+708 IKIGGCQGSTM

-815 NMIFGENMVATPIED
+815 TMIFGEDMVMTPIED

-882 EQPEEV
+882 EKPEEV

-959 MGVMVFGEKMVCKV
+959 MGVMVFGENMVCKV

-1002 FNYSFANDVDDE
+1002 FNYSFANDVDD
-1014 NADAES
+1014 DAES
-1020 IFYCGRYGVV
+1020 VLYCGRYGVV

-1036 IQTEM
+1036 IQAEM

>member
-1 MKKILSLLSLLVMT
+1 MLAVVAMAADLTTGVTFQGTWGDKLGNLGTAEGQMKVTKVDGGLKFEVKSN
-15 LTAFATDYTGH
+15 AFNGFAFPDYTIVYECEVGADGSFNVGNFS
-26 RTVTYG
+26 RGEITGDATVEGTAVSSLYWQQIKGTVT
-32 SNEPTE
+32 NESIDLYMRYCGVNMAELSHVTFQGT
-38 SDNAVVS
+38 AV
-45 IVDNGDGTY
+45 
-54 NVSFVDVINVDGPY
+54 
-68 RDNYG
+68 
-73 TYTFSNLACT
+73 
-83 TENGVTTFTGSGL
+83 
-96 TAAVTHSNPN
+96 
-106 SDYSFI
+106 
-112 KSASEGELTVKFNA
+112 A
-126 EKAYAKFA
+126 EPK
-134 ATISTGWSSATIS
+134 
-147 AEFGTDDFETGGGE
+147 
-161 PEGPTVVSSKS
+161 PEGPTVVSSKT

-261 TVESEGVTY
+261 SVESEGVTY

-498 TYTTTS
+498 TYTTTA

-554 ATIVFGEQYV
+554 ATIVFGKQYV

-576 VEHGFYANDFAWQE
+576 VEHGFNANGFGWQE
-590 LKDINWDNQYLKAE
+590 VKDINWDNQYLKAE
-604 IDLTT
+604 MDLTNCT
-609 CKNENE
+609 SENE
-615 NILSVGNNISEWGA
+615 VVLSVGNNITAWGA
-629 TNYHFYYTAA
+629 TNFHLYYTAA
-639 TKTLQFNFL
+639 TKTLQYNYIDA
-648 NSSGNISRY
+648 SGNIGRY
-657 DVADIEGTVT
+657 DIPNIEGTVT
-667 IEISKKKGLVIN
+667 VEISKKNGLVVN
-679 GTQYNNKYLS
+679 GEKCNYKNGS
-689 TEQYA
+689 TEQFD
-694 DPTTAFAELWAISN
+694 DPATAFASLWAVSSVQ
-708 IKIGGCQGTTM
+708 IGAIQGSTM
-719 SNATY
+719 GYAVY

-737 DPNEVVGSKTF
+737 DPNEVVATKTYT
-748 SDNLTVGHD
+748 DNLTVGHD
-757 AVTGDVTGY
+757 AQTGEVTGY
-766 ANKQVVFT
+766 AGKQVVFT
-774 KYANGETAVTFKE
+774 KYANGESSVTFKE
-787 YPISETESRDLTFR
+787 FPISETETRDLTFR
-801 GTIEEYDMSEYGMG
+801 GTISETDMSEYGMG
-815 NMIFGENMVATPIED
+815 TVTFGEDLAMTPIED

-841 LMINIS
+841 LFINIS
-847 SYTDDK
+847 SYTAEK
-853 IKFAYEFGSEA
+853 MKFTYEFGSED
-864 ESEEKGG
+864 G
-871 IYYCGEYGVEI
+871 IYYVGQYGVEI
-882 EQPEEV
+882 EKPEEV

-959 MGVMVFGEKMVCKV
+959 MGVMVFGENMVCKV

-987 NINIDKKDDYSKNIV
+987 NINIDKKDDYSNSIV
-1002 FNYSFANDVDDE
+1002 FQYSFANDVDDE
-1014 NADAES
+1014 NADAKS

-1030 ADAISG
+1030 ADAING

>member
-1 MKKILSLLSLLVMT
+1 MKKILSLLSFLMLAVVAMAAD
-15 LTAFATDYTGH
+15 LTTGVTFQGTWGDKLGNLGTAEGQMKVTKVDGGLKFEVKSNAFNDFAFPDYTIVYECEVGADGSFNVGNFS
-26 RTVTYG
+26 RGEITGDATVEGTAVSSLYWQQIKGTVT
-32 SNEPTE
+32 NESIDLYMRYCGVNFAELSHVTFQGT
-38 SDNAVVS
+38 AV
-45 IVDNGDGTY
+45 
-54 NVSFVDVINVDGPY
+54 
-68 RDNYG
+68 
-73 TYTFSNLACT
+73 
-83 TENGVTTFTGSGL
+83 
-96 TAAVTHSNPN
+96 
-106 SDYSFI
+106 
-112 KSASEGELTVKFNA
+112 A
-126 EKAYAKFA
+126 EPK
-134 ATISTGWSSATIS
+134 
-147 AEFGTDDFETGGGE
+147 
-161 PEGPTVVSSKS
+161 PEGPTVVSSKT

-301 WNTQKFQA
+301 WETQKFQA

-359 TTVNITDKTN
+359 TTVYINDKTN

-447 NTNFDENTVEFTTVE
+447 NTDFDENTVEFTTVE

-498 TYTTTS
+498 TYTTTA

-590 LKDINWDNQYLKAE
+590 SKDINWDNQYLKAE

-615 NILSVGNNISEWGA
+615 NILSVGNNISAWGA

-648 NSSGNISRY
+648 NSTDNISRY

-708 IKIGGCQGTTM
+708 IKIGGCQGSTM

-815 NMIFGENMVATPIED
+815 TMIFGENMVATPIED

-882 EQPEEV
+882 EKPEEV

-951 EVDMSEYG
+951 EVDMSDYG
-959 MGVMVFGEKMVCKV
+959 MGVMVFGENMVCKV

-1002 FNYSFANDVDDE
+1002 FQYSFANDVDD
-1014 NADAES
+1014 DAES
-1020 IFYCGRYGVV
+1020 ILYCGRYGVV

>member
-161 PEGPTVVSSKS
+161 PEGPTVVSSKT

-261 TVESEGVTY
+261 SVESEGVTY

-301 WNTQKFQA
+301 WETQKFQA

-386 IIAADKLEG
+386 VIAADKLEG

-411 FSNALYKS
+411 FSNAFYKS

-498 TYTTTS
+498 TYTTTA

-544 TVVTA
+544 TIVTA

-564 DPNPDPEGAIDV
+564 EPNPDPEGTIDV
-576 VEHGFYANDFAWQE
+576 VEHGFNANGFGWQE
-590 LKDINWDNQYLKAE
+590 VKDINWDTQYLKAE
-604 IDLTT
+604 MDLTNCT
-609 CKNENE
+609 SANEVV
-615 NILSVGNNISEWGA
+615 LSVGNNITAWGA
-629 TNYHFYYTAA
+629 TNFHLYYTAA
-639 TKTLQFNFL
+639 TKTLQYNYIDA
-648 NSSGNISRY
+648 SGNIGRY
-657 DVADIEGTVT
+657 DIPNIEGTVT
-667 IEISKKKGLVIN
+667 VEISKKNGLVVN
-679 GTQYNNKYLS
+679 GEKCNYKNGS
-689 TEQYA
+689 TEQFD
-694 DPTTAFAELWAISN
+694 DPATAFASLWAVSSVQ
-708 IKIGGCQGTTM
+708 IGAIQGSTM
-719 SNATY
+719 GYAVY

-737 DPNEVVGSKTF
+737 DPNEVVATKTYT
-748 SDNLTVGHD
+748 DNLTVGHD
-757 AVTGDVTGY
+757 AQTGDVTGY
-766 ANKQVVFT
+766 ADKQVVFT
-774 KYANGETAVTFKE
+774 KYANGESSVTFKE
-787 YPISETESRDLTFR
+787 FPISETETRDLTFR
-801 GTIEEYDMSEYGMG
+801 GTISETDMSEYGMG
-815 NMIFGENMVATPIED
+815 TVTFGEDLAMTPIED

-841 LMINIS
+841 LFINIS
-847 SYTDDK
+847 SYSADK
-853 IKFAYEFGSEA
+853 MEFTYEFGSED
-864 ESEEKGG
+864 G
-871 IYYCGEYGVEI
+871 IYYVGQYGVEI

-959 MGVMVFGEKMVCKV
+959 MGVMVFGENMVCKV

-1002 FNYSFANDVDDE
+1002 FQYSFANDVDD
-1014 NADAES
+1014 DAES
-1020 IFYCGRYGVV
+1020 VLYCGRYGVV

-1036 IQTEM
+1036 IQAEM

>member
-1 MKKILSLLSLLVMT
+1 MKKILSLLSFLMLAVVAMAAD
-15 LTAFATDYTGH
+15 LTTGVTFQGTWGDKLGNLGTAEGQMKVTKVDGGLKFEVKSNAFNDFAFPDYTIVYECEVGADGSFNVGNYS
-26 RTVTYG
+26 RGEITGDATVEGTAVSSLYWQQIKGTVT
-32 SNEPTE
+32 NESIDLYMRYFGVNFAELSHVTFQGT
-38 SDNAVVS
+38 AV
-45 IVDNGDGTY
+45 
-54 NVSFVDVINVDGPY
+54 
-68 RDNYG
+68 
-73 TYTFSNLACT
+73 A
-83 TENGVTTFTGSGL
+83 
-96 TAAVTHSNPN
+96 
-106 SDYSFI
+106 
-112 KSASEGELTVKFNA
+112 
-126 EKAYAKFA
+126 
-134 ATISTGWSSATIS
+134 
-147 AEFGTDDFETGGGE
+147 E
-161 PEGPTVVSSKS
+161 PEGPTVVSSKT

-180 MGEGVYDL
+180 MGDGVYDL

-261 TVESEGVTY
+261 SVESEGVTY
-270 IVGTKPVDGPSIPME
+270 IVGTQPVDGPSIPME

-301 WNTQKFQA
+301 WETQKFQA
-309 VIDATNCNSSN
+309 VIDATNCNASN

-359 TTVNITDKTN
+359 TTVYINDKTN

-432 TKTYKDVAYSSFAGT
+432 TKTYRDVAYSSFAGT

-498 TYTTTS
+498 AYTTTA

-554 ATIVFGEQYV
+554 ATLVFGEQYV
-564 DPNPDPEGAIDV
+564 EPNPDPEGTIDV
-576 VEHGFYANDFAWQE
+576 VEHGFNANDFAWQE
-590 LKDINWDNQYLKAE
+590 SKDINWDNQYLKAE

-615 NILSVGNNISEWGA
+615 NILSVGNNISERGA

-679 GTQYNNKYLS
+679 GTQYNNKYMS
-689 TEQYA
+689 TEQHA

-708 IKIGGCQGTTM
+708 IKIGGCQGSTM

-815 NMIFGENMVATPIED
+815 TMIFGEDMVMTPIED

-882 EQPEEV
+882 KQPEEV

-951 EVDMSEYG
+951 EVDMSDYG
-959 MGVMVFGEKMVCKV
+959 MGVMVFGENMVCKV

-1002 FNYSFANDVDDE
+1002 FQYSFANDVDD
-1014 NADAES
+1014 DAES

-1030 ADAISG
+1030 ANAISG

>member
-1 MKKILSLLSLLVMT
+1 MKKILSLLSFLMLAVVAMAAD
-15 LTAFATDYTGH
+15 LTTGVTFKGTWGDKLGSYGTAEGQMKVTKVDGGLKFEVKSNAFNGFAFPDYTIVYECEVGADGSFNVGNFS
-26 RTVTYG
+26 RGEITGDATVEGTAVSSLYWQQIKGTVT
-32 SNEPTE
+32 NESIDLYMRYCGVNMAELSHVTFQGT
-38 SDNAVVS
+38 AV
-45 IVDNGDGTY
+45 
-54 NVSFVDVINVDGPY
+54 
-68 RDNYG
+68 
-73 TYTFSNLACT
+73 A
-83 TENGVTTFTGSGL
+83 
-96 TAAVTHSNPN
+96 
-106 SDYSFI
+106 
-112 KSASEGELTVKFNA
+112 
-126 EKAYAKFA
+126 
-134 ATISTGWSSATIS
+134 
-147 AEFGTDDFETGGGE
+147 E

-172 FTDKLGMK
+172 FTDKLSMK
-180 MGEGVYDL
+180 MGDNVYDNL

-261 TVESEGVTY
+261 SVESEGVTY
-270 IVGTKPVDGPSIPME
+270 IVGTQPVDGPSIPME

-301 WNTQKFQA
+301 WETQKFQA

-359 TTVNITDKTN
+359 TTVNIADKTN

-380 TVDGVS
+380 TVDGET

-498 TYTTTS
+498 TYATTA

-564 DPNPDPEGAIDV
+564 EPNPDPEGTIDV
-576 VEHGFYANDFAWQE
+576 VEHGFNANGFGWQE
-590 LKDINWDNQYLKAE
+590 VKDINWDTQYLKAE
-604 IDLTT
+604 MDLTNCT
-609 CKNENE
+609 SANEVV
-615 NILSVGNNISEWGA
+615 LSVGNNITAWGA
-629 TNYHFYYTAA
+629 TNFHLYYTAA
-639 TKTLQFNFL
+639 TKTLQYNYIDA
-648 NSSGNISRY
+648 SGNIGRY
-657 DVADIEGTVT
+657 DIPNIEGTVT
-667 IEISKKKGLVIN
+667 VEISKKNGLVVN
-679 GTQYNNKYLS
+679 GEKCNYKNGS
-689 TEQYA
+689 TEQFD
-694 DPTTAFAELWAISN
+694 DPATAFASLWAVSSVQ
-708 IKIGGCQGTTM
+708 IGAIQGSTM
-719 SNATY
+719 GYAVY

-737 DPNEVVGSKTF
+737 DPNEVVATKTYT
-748 SDNLTVGHD
+748 DNLTVGHD
-757 AVTGDVTGY
+757 AQTGDVTGY

-774 KYANGETAVTFKE
+774 KYANGESSVTFKE
-787 YPISETESRDLTFR
+787 FPISETESRDLTFR
-801 GTIEEYDMSEYGMG
+801 GTISETDMSEYGMG
-815 NMIFGENMVATPIED
+815 IVTFGEDLAMTPIED

-841 LMINIS
+841 LFINIS
-847 SYTDDK
+847 SYSADK
-853 IKFAYEFGSEA
+853 MEFTYEFGSED
-864 ESEEKGG
+864 G
-871 IYYCGEYGVEI
+871 IYYVGQYGVEI
-882 EQPEEV
+882 EKPEEV

-959 MGVMVFGEKMVCKV
+959 MGVMVFGENMVCKV

-987 NINIDKKDDYSKNIV
+987 NINIDKKDDYSNNIV
-1002 FNYSFANDVDDE
+1002 FQYSFANDVDD
-1014 NADAES
+1014 DAES
-1020 IFYCGRYGVV
+1020 VLYCGRYGVV
-1030 ADAISG
+1030 ANAISG

>member
-1 MKKILSLLSLLVMT
+1 MLAVVAMAADLTTGVTFKGTWGDKLGSYGTAEGQMKVTKVDGGLKFEVKSN
-15 LTAFATDYTGH
+15 AFNGFAFPDYTIVYTCEVGADGSFNVGNFS
-26 RTVTYG
+26 RGEITGDATVEGTAVSSLYWQQIKGTVT
-32 SNEPTE
+32 NESIDLYMRYCGVNMAELSHVTFQGT
-38 SDNAVVS
+38 AV
-45 IVDNGDGTY
+45 
-54 NVSFVDVINVDGPY
+54 
-68 RDNYG
+68 
-73 TYTFSNLACT
+73 
-83 TENGVTTFTGSGL
+83 
-96 TAAVTHSNPN
+96 
-106 SDYSFI
+106 
-112 KSASEGELTVKFNA
+112 A
-126 EKAYAKFA
+126 EPK
-134 ATISTGWSSATIS
+134 
-147 AEFGTDDFETGGGE
+147 

-261 TVESEGVTY
+261 SVESEGVTY

-359 TTVNITDKTN
+359 TTVNIADKTN

-386 IIAADKLEG
+386 VIAADKLEG

-498 TYTTTS
+498 TYTTTA

-554 ATIVFGEQYV
+554 ATLVFGEQYV
-564 DPNPDPEGAIDV
+564 EPNPDPEGTIDV
-576 VEHGFYANDFAWQE
+576 VEHGFNANGFGWQE
-590 LKDINWDNQYLKAE
+590 VKDINWDTQYLKAE
-604 IDLTT
+604 MDLTNCT
-609 CKNENE
+609 SANEVV
-615 NILSVGNNISEWGA
+615 LSVGNNITAWGA
-629 TNYHFYYTAA
+629 TNFHLYYTAA
-639 TKTLQFNFL
+639 TKTLQYNYIDA
-648 NSSGNISRY
+648 SGNIGRY
-657 DVADIEGTVT
+657 DIPNIEGTVT
-667 IEISKKKGLVIN
+667 VEISKKNGLVVN
-679 GTQYNNKYLS
+679 GEKCNYKNGS
-689 TEQYA
+689 TEQFD
-694 DPTTAFAELWAISN
+694 DPATAFASLWAVSSVQ
-708 IKIGGCQGTTM
+708 IGAIQGSTM
-719 SNATY
+719 GYAVY

-737 DPNEVVGSKTF
+737 DPNEVVATKTYT
-748 SDNLTVGHD
+748 DNLTVGHD
-757 AVTGDVTGY
+757 AQTGDVTGY
-766 ANKQVVFT
+766 ADKQVVFT
-774 KYANGETAVTFKE
+774 KYANGESSVTFKE
-787 YPISETESRDLTFR
+787 FPISETESRDLTFR
-801 GTIEEYDMSEYGMG
+801 GTISETDMSEYGMG
-815 NMIFGENMVATPIED
+815 TVTFGEDMAMTPIED

-841 LMINIS
+841 LFINIS
-847 SYTDDK
+847 SYTADK
-853 IKFAYEFGSEA
+853 MEFTYEFGSED
-864 ESEEKGG
+864 G
-871 IYYCGEYGVEI
+871 IYYVGQYGVEI
-882 EQPEEV
+882 EKPEEV

-959 MGVMVFGEKMVCKV
+959 MGVMVFGENMVCKV

-987 NINIDKKDDYSKNIV
+987 NINIDKKDDYSNSIV
-1002 FNYSFANDVDDE
+1002 FQYSFANDVDD
-1014 NADAES
+1014 DAES
-1020 IFYCGRYGVV
+1020 VLYCGRYGVV
-1030 ADAISG
+1030 ANAISG
-1036 IQTEM
+1036 IQAEM

>member
-1 MKKILSLLSLLVMT
+1 MKKILSLLSFLMLAVVAMAAD
-15 LTAFATDYTGH
+15 LTTGVTFQGTWGDKLGNLGTAEGQMKVTKVDGGLKFEVKSNAFNDFAFPDYTIVYECEVGADGSFNVGNFS
-26 RTVTYG
+26 RGEITGDATVEGTAVSSMYWQQIKGTVT
-32 SNEPTE
+32 NESIDLYMRYCGVNFAELSHVTFQGT
-38 SDNAVVS
+38 AV
-45 IVDNGDGTY
+45 
-54 NVSFVDVINVDGPY
+54 
-68 RDNYG
+68 
-73 TYTFSNLACT
+73 
-83 TENGVTTFTGSGL
+83 
-96 TAAVTHSNPN
+96 
-106 SDYSFI
+106 
-112 KSASEGELTVKFNA
+112 A
-126 EKAYAKFA
+126 EPK
-134 ATISTGWSSATIS
+134 
-147 AEFGTDDFETGGGE
+147 
-161 PEGPTVVSSKS
+161 PEGPTVVSSKT

-228 RTTYSGD
+228 RTTYTGD
-235 VDVQGTVYKVYAV
+235 VDVQGNAYTVYAV

-261 TVESEGVTY
+261 SVESEGVTY

-359 TTVNITDKTN
+359 TTVYINDKTN

-447 NTNFDENTVEFTTVE
+447 NTDFDENTVEFTTVE

-498 TYTTTS
+498 TYTTTA

-564 DPNPDPEGAIDV
+564 EPNPDPEGTIDV
-576 VEHGFYANDFAWQE
+576 VEHGFNANGFGWQE
-590 LKDINWDNQYLKAE
+590 VKDINWDNQYLKAE
-604 IDLTT
+604 MDLTNCT
-609 CKNENE
+609 SENE
-615 NILSVGNNISEWGA
+615 VVLSVGNNITAWGA
-629 TNYHFYYTAA
+629 TNFHLYYTAA
-639 TKTLQFNFL
+639 TKTLQYNYIDA
-648 NSSGNISRY
+648 SGNIGRY
-657 DVADIEGTVT
+657 DIPNIEGTVT
-667 IEISKKKGLVIN
+667 VEISKKKGLVVN
-679 GTQYNNKYLS
+679 GEKCNYKNGS
-689 TEQYA
+689 TEQFD
-694 DPTTAFAELWAISN
+694 DPATAFASLWAVSSVQ
-708 IKIGGCQGTTM
+708 IGAIQGNTM
-719 SNATY
+719 GYAVY

-737 DPNEVVGSKTF
+737 DPNEVVATKTYT
-748 SDNLTVGHD
+748 DNLTVGHD
-757 AVTGDVTGY
+757 AQTGDVTGY
-766 ANKQVVFT
+766 ADKQVVFT
-774 KYANGETAVTFKE
+774 KYANGESSVTFKE
-787 YPISETESRDLTFR
+787 YPISETETRDLTFR
-801 GTIEEYDMSEYGMG
+801 GTISETDMSEYGMG
-815 NMIFGENMVATPIED
+815 TVTFGEDLAMTPIED

-841 LMINIS
+841 LFINIS
-847 SYTDDK
+847 SYSADK
-853 IKFAYEFGSEA
+853 MEFTYEFGSED
-864 ESEEKGG
+864 G
-871 IYYCGEYGVEI
+871 IYYVGQYGVEI
-882 EQPEEV
+882 EKPEEV

-951 EVDMSEYG
+951 EVDMSDYG
-959 MGVMVFGEKMVCKV
+959 MGVMVFGENMVCKV

-1002 FNYSFANDVDDE
+1002 FQYSFANDVDD
-1014 NADAES
+1014 DAES
-1020 IFYCGRYGVV
+1020 VLYCGRYGVV

-1036 IQTEM
+1036 IQAEM

>member
-1 MKKILSLLSLLVMT
+1 MRYCGVNMAELSHVT
-15 LTAFATDYTGH
+15 FQGTAVA
-26 RTVTYG
+26 
-32 SNEPTE
+32 EP
-38 SDNAVVS
+38 
-45 IVDNGDGTY
+45 
-54 NVSFVDVINVDGPY
+54 
-68 RDNYG
+68 
-73 TYTFSNLACT
+73 
-83 TENGVTTFTGSGL
+83 
-96 TAAVTHSNPN
+96 
-106 SDYSFI
+106 
-112 KSASEGELTVKFNA
+112 K
-126 EKAYAKFA
+126 
-134 ATISTGWSSATIS
+134 
-147 AEFGTDDFETGGGE
+147 

-261 TVESEGVTY
+261 SVESEGVTY

-386 IIAADKLEG
+386 VIAADKLEG

-498 TYTTTS
+498 TYTTTA

-535 TLSGEKLNM
+535 TLFGEKLNM

-554 ATIVFGEQYV
+554 ATIVFGKQYV

-590 LKDINWDNQYLKAE
+590 SKDINWDNQYLKAE

-615 NILSVGNNISEWGA
+615 NILSVGNNISAWGA
-629 TNYHFYYTAA
+629 TNYHFYYTAG

-648 NSSGNISRY
+648 NSSDNISRY

-679 GTQYNNKYLS
+679 GTQYNNKYMS

-708 IKIGGCQGTTM
+708 VKIGGCQGSTM

-737 DPNEVVGSKTF
+737 DPNEVVATKTYT
-748 SDNLTVGHD
+748 DNLTVGHD
-757 AVTGDVTGY
+757 AQTGEVTGY
-766 ANKQVVFT
+766 AGKQVVFT
-774 KYANGETAVTFKE
+774 KYANGESSVTFKE

-801 GTIEEYDMSEYGMG
+801 GTISETDMSEYGMG
-815 NMIFGENMVATPIED
+815 TVTFGEDLAMTPIED

-841 LMINIS
+841 LFINIS
-847 SYTDDK
+847 SYTAEK
-853 IKFAYEFGSEA
+853 MKFTYEFGSED
-864 ESEEKGG
+864 G
-871 IYYCGEYGVEI
+871 IYYVGQYGVEI
-882 EQPEEV
+882 EKPEEV

-922 STGDVTVTFKAFPV
+922 ST

-951 EVDMSEYG
+951 EVDMSESG
-959 MGVMVFGEKMVCKV
+959 MGVMVFGENMVCKV

-987 NINIDKKDDYSKNIV
+987 NINIDKKDDYSNNIV
-1002 FNYSFANDVDDE
+1002 FQYSFANDVDDE
-1014 NADAES
+1014 NADAKS

-1030 ADAISG
+1030 ADAING

>member
-1 MKKILSLLSLLVMT
+1 MKKILSLLSFLMLAVVAMAAD
-15 LTAFATDYTGH
+15 LTTGVTFQGTWGDKLGNLGTAEGQMKVTKVDGGLKFEVKSNAFNDFAFPDYTIVYECEVGADGSFNVGNFS
-26 RTVTYG
+26 RGEITGDATVEGTAVSSMYWQQIKGTVT
-32 SNEPTE
+32 NESIDLYMRYCGVNFAELSHVTFQGT
-38 SDNAVVS
+38 AV
-45 IVDNGDGTY
+45 
-54 NVSFVDVINVDGPY
+54 
-68 RDNYG
+68 
-73 TYTFSNLACT
+73 
-83 TENGVTTFTGSGL
+83 
-96 TAAVTHSNPN
+96 
-106 SDYSFI
+106 
-112 KSASEGELTVKFNA
+112 A
-126 EKAYAKFA
+126 EPK
-134 ATISTGWSSATIS
+134 
-147 AEFGTDDFETGGGE
+147 
-161 PEGPTVVSSKS
+161 PEGPTVVSSKT

-228 RTTYSGD
+228 RTTYTGD
-235 VDVQGTVYKVYAV
+235 VDVQGNAYTVYAV

-270 IVGTKPVDGPSIPME
+270 IVGTQPVDGPSIPME

-386 IIAADKLEG
+386 VIAADKLEG

-447 NTNFDENTVEFTTVE
+447 NTSFDENTVEFTTVE

-498 TYTTTS
+498 TYTTTA

-564 DPNPDPEGAIDV
+564 EPNPDPEGTIDV
-576 VEHGFYANDFAWQE
+576 VEHGFNANGFGWQE
-590 LKDINWDNQYLKAE
+590 VKDINWDNQYLKAE
-604 IDLTT
+604 MDLTNCT
-609 CKNENE
+609 SENE
-615 NILSVGNNISEWGA
+615 VVLSVGNNITAWGA
-629 TNYHFYYTAA
+629 TNFHLYYTAA
-639 TKTLQFNFL
+639 TKTLQYNYIDA
-648 NSSGNISRY
+648 SGNIGRY
-657 DVADIEGTVT
+657 DIPNIEGTVT
-667 IEISKKKGLVIN
+667 VEISKKKGLVVN
-679 GTQYNNKYLS
+679 GEKCNYKNGS
-689 TEQYA
+689 TEQFD
-694 DPTTAFAELWAISN
+694 DPATAFASLWAVSSVQ
-708 IKIGGCQGTTM
+708 IGAIQGNTM
-719 SNATY
+719 GYAVY

-737 DPNEVVGSKTF
+737 DPNEVVATKTYT
-748 SDNLTVGHD
+748 DNLTVGHD
-757 AVTGDVTGY
+757 AQTGDVTGY
-766 ANKQVVFT
+766 ADKQVVFT
-774 KYANGETAVTFKE
+774 KYANGESSVTFKE
-787 YPISETESRDLTFR
+787 YPISETETRDLTFR
-801 GTIEEYDMSEYGMG
+801 GTISETDMSEYGMG
-815 NMIFGENMVATPIED
+815 TVTFGEDLAMTPIED

-841 LMINIS
+841 LFINIS
-847 SYTDDK
+847 SYSADK
-853 IKFAYEFGSEA
+853 MEFTYEFGSED
-864 ESEEKGG
+864 G
-871 IYYCGEYGVEI
+871 IYYVGQYGVEI
-882 EQPEEV
+882 EKPEEV

-951 EVDMSEYG
+951 EVDMSDYG
-959 MGVMVFGEKMVCKV
+959 MGVMVFGENMVCKV
-973 EDEASSLNGQTLYL
+973 EDEPSSLNGQTLYL

-1002 FNYSFANDVDDE
+1002 FQYSFANDVDD
-1014 NADAES
+1014 DAES

-1036 IQTEM
+1036 IQAEM

>member
-32 SNEPTE
+32 SNEPTK

-261 TVESEGVTY
+261 SVESEGVTY

-301 WNTQKFQA
+301 WETQKFQA

-359 TTVNITDKTN
+359 TTVNIADKTN

-447 NTNFDENTVEFTTVE
+447 NTDFDENTVEFTTVE

-498 TYTTTS
+498 TYTTTA

-590 LKDINWDNQYLKAE
+590 SKDINWDNQYLKAE

-629 TNYHFYYTAA
+629 TNYHFYYTAG

-648 NSSGNISRY
+648 NSTGNISRY

-708 IKIGGCQGTTM
+708 IKIGGCQGSTM

-774 KYANGETAVTFKE
+774 KYANGESSVTFKE
-787 YPISETESRDLTFR
+787 FPISETETRDLTFR
-801 GTIEEYDMSEYGMG
+801 GTISETDMSDYGMG
-815 NMIFGENMVATPIED
+815 TVTFGEDLAMTPIED

-841 LMINIS
+841 LFINIS
-847 SYTDDK
+847 SYTAEK
-853 IKFAYEFGSEA
+853 MEFTYEFGSDD
-864 ESEEKGG
+864 G
-871 IYYCGEYGVEI
+871 IYYVGQYGVEI
-882 EQPEEV
+882 EQPDEI
-888 VGTKTYTANLTVDHD
+888 VGTKTYTSNLTVDHD
-903 ATLQNEVL
+903 ANLSNETV
-911 YKDKDV
+911 YENKDV
-917 VFTKY
+917 RFDKY
-922 STGDVTVTFKAFPV
+922 ANGDVAVTFVAYPV
-936 SENETCDLTFRGTIS
+936 SENETCDLTFRGTIQ
-951 EVDMSEYG
+951 EVDMSDYG
-959 MGVMVFGEKMVCKV
+959 MGKMIFGNGLVCKV
-973 EDEASSLNGQTLYL
+973 ENEASSFNGKTLYL
-987 NINIDKKDDYSKNIV
+987 DINIKLKEDGSPLFSYV
-1002 FNYSFANDVDDE
+1002 FANDVDE
-1014 NADAES
+1014 EGEGAES
-1020 IFYCGRYGVV
+1020 IYYCGRFNVDDITNGINGVE
-1030 ADAISG
+1030 
-1036 IQTEM
+1036 TEM
-1041 ENGNVSI
+1041 ENGNASI
-1048 YTVGGAKVNTL
+1048 YTVGGAKLNTL

-1073 IKVVK
+1073 IKVIK

>member
-359 TTVNITDKTN
+359 TTVNIADKTN

-386 IIAADKLEG
+386 VIAADKLEG

-498 TYTTTS
+498 TYATTA

-554 ATIVFGEQYV
+554 ATLVFGEQYV
-564 DPNPDPEGAIDV
+564 DPNPDPEGTIDV
-576 VEHGFYANDFAWQE
+576 VEHGFNANGFGWQE
-590 LKDINWDNQYLKAE
+590 VKDINWDTQYLKAE
-604 IDLTT
+604 MDLTNCT
-609 CKNENE
+609 SANEVV
-615 NILSVGNNISEWGA
+615 LSVGNNITAWGA
-629 TNYHFYYTAA
+629 TNFHLYYTAA
-639 TKTLQFNFL
+639 TKTLQYNYIDA
-648 NSSGNISRY
+648 SGNIGRY
-657 DVADIEGTVT
+657 DIPNIEGTVT
-667 IEISKKKGLVIN
+667 VEISKKNGLVVN
-679 GTQYNNKYLS
+679 GEKCNYKNGS
-689 TEQYA
+689 TEQFD
-694 DPTTAFAELWAISN
+694 DPATAFASLWAVSSVQ
-708 IKIGGCQGTTM
+708 IGAIQGSTM
-719 SNATY
+719 GYAVY

-737 DPNEVVGSKTF
+737 DPNEVVATKTYT
-748 SDNLTVGHD
+748 DNLTVGHD
-757 AVTGDVTGY
+757 AQTGDVTGY
-766 ANKQVVFT
+766 ADKQVVFT
-774 KYANGETAVTFKE
+774 KYANGESSVTFKE
-787 YPISETESRDLTFR
+787 FPISETESRDLTFR
-801 GTIEEYDMSEYGMG
+801 GTISETDMSEYGMG
-815 NMIFGENMVATPIED
+815 TVTFGEDMAMTPIED

-841 LMINIS
+841 LFINIS
-847 SYTDDK
+847 SYTADK
-853 IKFAYEFGSEA
+853 MEFTYEFGSED
-864 ESEEKGG
+864 G
-871 IYYCGEYGVEI
+871 IYYVGQYGVEI
-882 EQPEEV
+882 EKPEEV

-959 MGVMVFGEKMVCKV
+959 MGVMVFGENMVCKV

-987 NINIDKKDDYSKNIV
+987 NINIDKKDDYSNNIV
-1002 FNYSFANDVDDE
+1002 FQYSFANEVDDDSE
-1014 NADAES
+1014 AES

-1030 ADAISG
+1030 ANAISG

>member
-161 PEGPTVVSSKS
+161 PEGPTVVSSKT

-261 TVESEGVTY
+261 SVESEGVTY

-386 IIAADKLEG
+386 VIAADKLEG

-419 VKLVEVVPPFVPE
+419 VKLLEVVPPFVPE

-498 TYTTTS
+498 TYATTA

-564 DPNPDPEGAIDV
+564 EPNPDPEGTIDV
-576 VEHGFYANDFAWQE
+576 VEHGFNANGFGWQE
-590 LKDINWDNQYLKAE
+590 VKDINWDTQYLKAE
-604 IDLTT
+604 MDLTNCT
-609 CKNENE
+609 SANEVV
-615 NILSVGNNISEWGA
+615 LSVGNNITAWGA
-629 TNYHFYYTAA
+629 TNFHLYYTAA
-639 TKTLQFNFL
+639 TKTLQYNYIDA
-648 NSSGNISRY
+648 SGNIGRY
-657 DVADIEGTVT
+657 DIPNIEGTVT
-667 IEISKKKGLVIN
+667 VEISKKNGLVVN
-679 GTQYNNKYLS
+679 GEKCNYKNGS
-689 TEQYA
+689 TEQFD
-694 DPTTAFAELWAISN
+694 DPATAFASLWAVSSVQ
-708 IKIGGCQGTTM
+708 IGAIQGSTM
-719 SNATY
+719 GYAVY

-737 DPNEVVGSKTF
+737 DPNEVVATKTYT
-748 SDNLTVGHD
+748 DNLTVGHD
-757 AVTGDVTGY
+757 AQTGDVTGY

-774 KYANGETAVTFKE
+774 KYANGESSVTFKE
-787 YPISETESRDLTFR
+787 FPISETETRDLTFR
-801 GTIEEYDMSEYGMG
+801 GTISETDMSEYGMG
-815 NMIFGENMVATPIED
+815 IVTFGEDMAMTPIED

-841 LMINIS
+841 LFINIS
-847 SYTDDK
+847 SYTADK
-853 IKFAYEFGSEA
+853 MEFTYEFGSED
-864 ESEEKGG
+864 G
-871 IYYCGEYGVEI
+871 IYYVGQYGVEI

-959 MGVMVFGEKMVCKV
+959 MGVMVFGENMVCKV

-987 NINIDKKDDYSKNIV
+987 NINIDKKDDYSNNIV
-1002 FNYSFANDVDDE
+1002 FQYSFANEVDDDSE
-1014 NADAES
+1014 AES

-1030 ADAISG
+1030 ANAISG

>member
-1 MKKILSLLSLLVMT
+1 MLAVVAMAADLTTGVTFQGTWGDKLGNLGTAEGQMKVTKVDGGLKFEVKSN
-15 LTAFATDYTGH
+15 AFNGFAFPDYTIVYECEVGADGSFNVGNFS
-26 RTVTYG
+26 RGEITGDATVEGTAVSSMYWQQIKGTVT
-32 SNEPTE
+32 NESIDLYMRYCGVNMAELSHVTFQGT
-38 SDNAVVS
+38 AV
-45 IVDNGDGTY
+45 
-54 NVSFVDVINVDGPY
+54 
-68 RDNYG
+68 
-73 TYTFSNLACT
+73 
-83 TENGVTTFTGSGL
+83 
-96 TAAVTHSNPN
+96 
-106 SDYSFI
+106 
-112 KSASEGELTVKFNA
+112 A
-126 EKAYAKFA
+126 EPK
-134 ATISTGWSSATIS
+134 
-147 AEFGTDDFETGGGE
+147 
-161 PEGPTVVSSKS
+161 PEGPTVVSSKT

-261 TVESEGVTY
+261 SVESEGVTY
-270 IVGTKPVDGPSIPME
+270 IVGTQPVDGPSIPME

-309 VIDATNCNSSN
+309 VIDATNCNASN

-339 IYADKGTYKAFY
+339 IYADKGSYKAYY

-359 TTVNITDKTN
+359 STVNITDKTN

-432 TKTYKDVAYSSFAGT
+432 TKTYNDVAYSSFAGT

-498 TYTTTS
+498 TYTTTA

-554 ATIVFGEQYV
+554 ATIVFGKQYV

-590 LKDINWDNQYLKAE
+590 SKDINWDTQYLKAE

-629 TNYHFYYTAA
+629 TNYHFYYTAD

-708 IKIGGCQGTTM
+708 VKIGGCQGSTM

-737 DPNEVVGSKTF
+737 DPNEVVATKTYT
-748 SDNLTVGHD
+748 DNLTVGHD
-757 AVTGDVTGY
+757 AQTGDVTGY
-766 ANKQVVFT
+766 ADKQVVFT
-774 KYANGETAVTFKE
+774 KYANGESSVTFKA

-801 GTIEEYDMSEYGMG
+801 GTISETDMSEYGMG
-815 NMIFGENMVATPIED
+815 IVTFGEDMAMTPIED

-841 LMINIS
+841 LFINIS
-847 SYTDDK
+847 SYTADK
-853 IKFAYEFGSEA
+853 MEFTYEFGSED
-864 ESEEKGG
+864 G
-871 IYYCGEYGVEI
+871 IYYVGQYGVEI

-959 MGVMVFGEKMVCKV
+959 MGVMVFGENMVCKV

-1002 FNYSFANDVDDE
+1002 FQYSFANDVDDE

-1020 IFYCGRYGVV
+1020 VLYCGRYGVV

>member
-1 MKKILSLLSLLVMT
+1 MKKILSLLSFLMLAVVAMAAD
-15 LTAFATDYTGH
+15 LTTGVTFQGTWGDKLGNLGTAEGQMKVTKVDGGLKFEVKSNAFNDFAFPDYTIVYECEVGADGSFNVGNFS
-26 RTVTYG
+26 RGEITGDATVEGTAVSSLYWQQIKGTVT
-32 SNEPTE
+32 NESIDLYMRYCGVNFAELSHVTFQGT
-38 SDNAVVS
+38 AV
-45 IVDNGDGTY
+45 
-54 NVSFVDVINVDGPY
+54 
-68 RDNYG
+68 
-73 TYTFSNLACT
+73 
-83 TENGVTTFTGSGL
+83 
-96 TAAVTHSNPN
+96 
-106 SDYSFI
+106 
-112 KSASEGELTVKFNA
+112 A
-126 EKAYAKFA
+126 EPK
-134 ATISTGWSSATIS
+134 
-147 AEFGTDDFETGGGE
+147 
-161 PEGPTVVSSKS
+161 PEGPTVVSSKT

-228 RTTYSGD
+228 RTTYTGD
-235 VDVQGTVYKVYAV
+235 VDVQGNAYTVYAV

-261 TVESEGVTY
+261 SVESEGVTY

-447 NTNFDENTVEFTTVE
+447 NTDFDENTVEFTTVE

-498 TYTTTS
+498 TYTTTA

-590 LKDINWDNQYLKAE
+590 SKDINWDNQYLKAE

-615 NILSVGNNISEWGA
+615 NILSVGNNISAWGA

-648 NSSGNISRY
+648 NSTDNISRY

-708 IKIGGCQGTTM
+708 VKIGGCQGSTM

-737 DPNEVVGSKTF
+737 DPNEVVATKTYT
-748 SDNLTVGHD
+748 DNLTVGHD
-757 AVTGDVTGY
+757 AQTGDVTGY
-766 ANKQVVFT
+766 ADKQVVFT
-774 KYANGETAVTFKE
+774 KYANGESSVTFKE
-787 YPISETESRDLTFR
+787 YPISETETRDLTFR
-801 GTIEEYDMSEYGMG
+801 GTISETDMSEYGMG
-815 NMIFGENMVATPIED
+815 TVTFGEDLAMTPIED

-841 LMINIS
+841 LFINIS
-847 SYTDDK
+847 SYSADK
-853 IKFAYEFGSEA
+853 MEFTYEFGSED
-864 ESEEKGG
+864 G
-871 IYYCGEYGVEI
+871 IYYVGQYGVEI
-882 EQPEEV
+882 EKPEEV

-951 EVDMSEYG
+951 EVDMSDYG
-959 MGVMVFGEKMVCKV
+959 MGVMVFGENMVCKV

-987 NINIDKKDDYSKNIV
+987 NINIDKKDDYSNNIV
-1002 FNYSFANDVDDE
+1002 FQYSFANDVDDE

-1036 IQTEM
+1036 IQAEM